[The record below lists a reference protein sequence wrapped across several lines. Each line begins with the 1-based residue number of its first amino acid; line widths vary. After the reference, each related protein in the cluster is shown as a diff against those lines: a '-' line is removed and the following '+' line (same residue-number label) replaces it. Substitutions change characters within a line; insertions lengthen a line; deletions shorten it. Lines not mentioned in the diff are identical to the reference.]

1 MNNLSKIALGSAQWG
16 SNYGISNEIGETKLE
31 EIKKILKI
39 SSDNGIEFID
49 TAFNYGN
56 AEKNLGKLN
65 LNNFK
70 VITKTPKFDNKII
83 SKSEAINIE
92 KSFFLSLQNLGL
104 KKVYGLL
111 FHRPEDL
118 LKIGGELL
126 IQKILD
132 LKERDLVKKIGIS
145 IYDCSI
151 LEKILPK
158 FTPDII
164 QLPLNV
170 FDQDSYLNGTLKKL
184 KDKEIEIHARSIFLQ
199 GLLLME
205 TNEIPRFFD
214 PWKINFDEFNEICC
228 KFNLSKLEA
237 ALNFISNVREV
248 DKFILGFNDSNQ
260 LQEVLNGIKNKD
272 KVNFSNLC
280 SIDSNLINPQ
290 NWKL

>member
-65 LNNFK
+65 LNNFR

-132 LKERDLVKKIGIS
+132 LKEREHVKKIGIS

-205 TNEIPRFFD
+205 INEIPRFFD

>member
-1 MNNLSKIALGSAQWG
+1 MNNLSKIGLGSAQWG
-16 SNYGISNEIGETKLE
+16 SNYGISNEIGETQLE

-65 LNNFK
+65 LNNFR

-83 SKSEAINIE
+83 SKREAINLE

-132 LKERDLVKKIGIS
+132 LKERELVKKIGIS

-199 GLLLME
+199 GILLLKSSELPNQLYKIKKKWKIYEEYLMKNKVTAMQICLRYILNFKGIKKIVIGIDSKKQLE
-205 TNEIPRFFD
+205 QILNTNTNIIKMK
-214 PWKINFDEFNEICC
+214 KINF
-228 KFNLSKLEA
+228 
-237 ALNFISNVREV
+237 
-248 DKFILGFNDSNQ
+248 
-260 LQEVLNGIKNKD
+260 GIKD
-272 KVNFSNLC
+272 KKL
-280 SIDSNLINPQ
+280 IDPRY
-290 NWKL
+290 W